1 MGEYARV
8 RAHTYTHTRT
18 HTRKYT
24 HARSRVYSCVRTMFR
39 PIFRPMFR
47 PIFRPI
53 FRNKVTFKKWPPNTK
68 YALGGL
74 RSYKNKVSFYIKG
87 NLKGN
92 LISEHVCKHTCAHI
106 YDRACVHVYVRVYM
120 YILRVAVD
128 FQDPPVVSEGIPR
141 EVAGGVIGMPW
152 IYYNLLILPIS
163 SSTRKFHNS
172 TRLGGSQTVQHVKS
186 NCPSFEIC
194 HVKSWPKK
202 SASGHC
208 ISPTRLSYH
217 QSARPP
223 RSPPRSPPTRPP
235 ARPPARSCG
244 RRSPA
249 CSPLRS
255 PPR

>member
-1 MGEYARV
+1 MW
-8 RAHTYTHTRT
+8 TY
-18 HTRKYT
+18 
-24 HARSRVYSCVRTMFR
+24 
-39 PIFRPMFR
+39 
-47 PIFRPI
+47 
-53 FRNKVTFKKWPPNTK
+53 
-68 YALGGL
+68 
-74 RSYKNKVSFYIKG
+74 
-87 NLKGN
+87 
-92 LISEHVCKHTCAHI
+92 VCIYI

-120 YILRVAVD
+120 HILRVAVD

-152 IYYNLLILPIS
+152 LYYDLLIFPIS
-163 SSTRKFHNS
+163 SSTRKFHSS

-202 SASGHC
+202 
-208 ISPTRLSYH
+208 ISERPLHKPHQIVLSPVRSPPRSPLH
-217 QSARPP
+217 SPP
-223 RSPPRSPPTRPP
+223 RSPPRSLMRA